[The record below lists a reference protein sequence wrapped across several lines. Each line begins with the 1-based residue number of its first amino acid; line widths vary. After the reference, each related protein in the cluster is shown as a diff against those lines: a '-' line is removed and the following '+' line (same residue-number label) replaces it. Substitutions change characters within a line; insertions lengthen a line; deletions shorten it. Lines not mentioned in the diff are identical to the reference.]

1 MNSIQALKLAG
12 LGEAARVVGG
22 AVKGFAQG
30 AGHIGEEL
38 GGMVGG
44 PIGKSIGGGVGQV
57 AGYAAPLLAANYA
70 ANQFAPT
77 RRAKAWLGEKMP
89 VVGQRVGQALVPK
102 DFGARPGDVPAYS
115 GGYGGY
121 Y

>member
-12 LGEAARVVGG
+12 LGEAAKVVGG

-30 AGHIGEEL
+30 AGRVGEEL
-38 GGMVGG
+38 GGMIAGQA
-44 PIGKSIGGGVGQV
+44 GKSVGNVLGQA
-57 AGYAAPLLAANYA
+57 AGYATPLLAANYT

-89 VVGQRVGQALVPK
+89 TVGQHVGQALVPK
-102 DFGARPGDVPAYS
+102 DFGARPGDVPGYG